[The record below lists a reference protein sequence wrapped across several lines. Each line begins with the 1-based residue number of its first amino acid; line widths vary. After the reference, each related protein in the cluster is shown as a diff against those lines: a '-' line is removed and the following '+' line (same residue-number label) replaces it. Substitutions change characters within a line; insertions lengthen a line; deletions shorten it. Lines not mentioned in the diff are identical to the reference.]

1 MRLGKIETVDI
12 RTVWRNEAGDF
23 TPWLAQEENLAALG
37 EALHLGELTLQSTEL
52 SVGDFSA
59 DIVAV
64 DEGGAQVLIENQ
76 LEPTDHRHLGQVLT
90 YLAGLGSN
98 EATVVWVSTRFRE
111 EHRAAIDW
119 LNRSTIDG
127 YDFFGV
133 EIEVLRIGGSDP
145 APRFNVVA
153 MPNDWARQARQA
165 VRRASSEAVSETG
178 ALYQEYWLAMREV
191 YEASGEKHRFPKAWP
206 RQWLPFRIGRTGF
219 QISAVANRTGKTLRV
234 ELYMRQKGMPPNQ
247 AFNALMAQ
255 RGSIDA
261 AYGGAL
267 DWQPLPDSVAARIAV
282 HLPNADVADRA
293 DWSRQHAW
301 IVAELAKFRR
311 VFADHVKALRL
322 DEVPGVD
329 DADADPDEM
338 A

>member
-1 MRLGKIETVDI
+1 MRLGRIETVDV

-52 SVGDFSA
+52 SVGEFSA

-90 YLAGLGSN
+90 YLAGLANN
-98 EATVVWVSTRFRE
+98 EASIVWVSTRFRE

-119 LNRSTIDG
+119 LNRSTLDG

-178 ALYQEYWLAMREV
+178 ALYQGYWLAMRDV

-234 ELYMRQKGMPPNQ
+234 ELYMGQKGMPPNQ

-261 AYGGAL
+261 AYGVPL

-282 HLPNADVADRA
+282 HLPDADIADRT
-293 DWSRQHAW
+293 DWPRQHTW

-311 VFADHVKALRL
+311 VFADRVKTLRL
-322 DEVPGVD
+322 NEAPDVDE
-329 DADADPDEM
+329 ADADPDEM